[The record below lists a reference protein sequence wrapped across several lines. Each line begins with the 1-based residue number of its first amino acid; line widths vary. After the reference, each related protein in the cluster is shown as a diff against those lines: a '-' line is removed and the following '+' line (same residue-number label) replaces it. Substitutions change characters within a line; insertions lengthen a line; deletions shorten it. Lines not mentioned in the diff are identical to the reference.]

1 MFYLKYYY
9 RVFYFFLLRT
19 NNIINAINIKTIWKP
34 TKNMYTFIA
43 SSPDLATLD
52 AVNANDGERNAVLIM
67 LIPNVIPE
75 IVGSLQNVIN
85 ANMLHIIAI
94 YIPITGINIDNAE
107 NINAI
112 IDNAFIF
119 TYTLLRINNIFK
131 TVF

>member
-1 MFYLKYYY
+1 
-9 RVFYFFLLRT
+9 
-19 NNIINAINIKTIWKP
+19 
-34 TKNMYTFIA
+34 MYTFIA

-112 IDNAFIF
+112 IDNAFIS

>member
-9 RVFYFFLLRT
+9 RVFYFFLLKT
-19 NNIINAINIKTIWKP
+19 NNIIKAINIKTIWKT
-34 TKNMYTFIA
+34 TKNMYR
-43 SSPDLATLD
+43 P
-52 AVNANDGERNAVLIM
+52 AVNANVGERYAVLII

-94 YIPITGINIDNAE
+94 YIPITGINIDNAK